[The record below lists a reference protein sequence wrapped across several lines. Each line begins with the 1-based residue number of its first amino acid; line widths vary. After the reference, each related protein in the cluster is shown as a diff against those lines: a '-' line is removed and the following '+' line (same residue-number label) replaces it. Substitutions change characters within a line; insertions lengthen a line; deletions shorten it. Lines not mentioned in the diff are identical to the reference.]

1 MAKEAQARIR
11 INRMLEASGWRF
23 FDEDGKRANVA
34 LEPGV
39 QLGMSVLEALGL
51 DFEKAKRGFVDF
63 LLLDEKG
70 FPLVVLEAKSSS
82 KTPLSGKEQAR
93 NYATALEAP
102 FIILSNGDAHYFW
115 DLRRGNPRRIE
126 AFPGPDELGRYRRFD
141 PDPRALVAE
150 DVGTDYVARTQK
162 ADYDADPD
170 WRDEARRD
178 DYVERLGLRFLRPYQ
193 LSAIGALQK
202 AVASGK
208 DRFLFEMAT
217 GTGKTLLS
225 AAVIKLFL
233 RTGNA
238 RRVLFLVDRLELET
252 QAKDRAFVPYLAK
265 DYACVIYKQS
275 RDDWRRADI
284 VVSTVQTLL
293 AGNRYRRVFKSD
305 DFDLVISDEA
315 HRSLGGS
322 SRVVFEYFGGCKL
335 GLTATPKDYLKNI
348 DPEKLGKNDPR
359 ELERRMLLDS
369 YRTFGCESGEPT
381 FRYSLVDG
389 VRDGFLVGPTVVDAR
404 TTVTAQLLSE
414 EGYAV
419 EAPASEDGDD
429 SVETVFKQRD
439 FERSFFSPDTNRSFC
454 RAFLEHGLTDPVM
467 GEFGKSLVFC
477 VSQNH
482 AANIAQALNVLADEL
497 WPERYR
503 SDFALQVSSNV
514 QGAQGF
520 AAQFAVNQLRGH
532 SELDPWYKT
541 SRARICCTVGMMT
554 TGYDCEDLL
563 NIALMRPIFSPQD
576 FVQIKGR
583 GTRMYD
589 FAKGIIE
596 RSRRDAAGPRPKSS
610 FKLFDFFANC
620 EYFEED
626 FDYDEII
633 ALPREAQS
641 RTASPDVEKKK
652 FPLAGGFTR
661 EGPDALASLETT
673 LVGPE
678 GMKID
683 RMYFRGFE
691 ERVRR
696 DGEAQK
702 RYDAGDWEGLVD
714 YVTRNLFGKP
724 KEFFDLGRLRTAL
737 RADRKVNLRELL
749 ELVFGDIPYLKSRE
763 EVADE
768 VFDGYDAEHPVD
780 EGAFDDA
787 RDFARSYLLYPE
799 FRARVDSGDFASLNG
814 DEHGESFF
822 RLGLELRSAIP
833 AFIKDR
839 IDPNDLSIA

>member
-1 MAKEAQARIR
+1 MAKEAQARVR
-11 INRMLEASGWRF
+11 INQMLEAAGWRF
-23 FDEDGKRANVA
+23 FDEDGKRANIA

-39 QLGMSVLEALGL
+39 VLGESALEALGP
-51 DFEKAKRGFVDF
+51 DFEKEKKGFVDF
-63 LLLDEKG
+63 LLLDDRG

-93 NYATALEAP
+93 TYAAALKAP

-126 AFPGPDELGRYRRFD
+126 SFPGPEELGRYRRFD
-141 PDPRALVAE
+141 PEPRSLVAE
-150 DVGTDYVARTQK
+150 KVEADYVARTQK
-162 ADYDADPD
+162 ADYDLDPD
-170 WRDEARRD
+170 WRDRGRRED
-178 DYVERLGLRFLRPYQ
+178 FVERSGLRFLRPYQ
-193 LSAIGALQK
+193 LDAIVALQK
-202 AVASGK
+202 AVAAGK

-252 QAKDRAFVPYLAK
+252 QAQERAFVPYLAK
-265 DYACVIYKQS
+265 DYTSVIYKHS
-275 RDDWRRADI
+275 RDDWRKADI

-348 DPEKLGKNDPR
+348 DPARLGKNDPR

-381 FRYSLVDG
+381 FRYSIVDG
-389 VRDGFLVGPTVVDAR
+389 VRGGYLVGPTVVDAR
-404 TTVTAQLLSE
+404 TTITAQLLSKQ
-414 EGYAV
+414 GYAV
-419 EAPASEDGDD
+419 AVPTLEDGDD
-429 SVETVFKQRD
+429 SVETVFKQTD
-439 FERSFFSPDTNRSFC
+439 FERRFFSPQTNRSFC
-454 RAFLEHGLTDPVM
+454 RAFLEHGLVDPVT

-482 AANIAQALNVLADEL
+482 AADIAQQFNELAEEL
-497 WPERYR
+497 WPGRYR
-503 SDFALQVSSNV
+503 SDFALQVTSNV
-514 QGAQGF
+514 PGAQGF
-520 AAQFAVNQLRGH
+520 AAQFAENQLCGH
-532 SELDPWYKT
+532 SGLDPWYKT

-583 GTRMYD
+583 GTRKHD

-596 RSRRDAAGPRPKSS
+596 RARRETAGPRPKTS

-620 EYFEED
+620 EYFEEK

-633 ALPREAQS
+633 ALPREAESAATQ
-641 RTASPDVEKKK
+641 PGEEKPK
-652 FPLAGGFTR
+652 FPLDGAFTH

-673 LVGPE
+673 VIGPG

-691 ERVRR
+691 EKVRL
-696 DGEAQK
+696 DPEARR
-702 RYDAGDWEGLVD
+702 RYEAGDWEGLVD
-714 YVTRNLFGKP
+714 YVTRNLFGRP
-724 KEFFDLGRLRTAL
+724 KEFFDLERLRKAL
-737 RADRKVNLRELL
+737 RADRKVSLREFL

-768 VFDGYDAEHPVD
+768 VFDRYDAEHPVD
-780 EGAFDDA
+780 ELAFDDA

-799 FRARVDSGDFASLNG
+799 FRRRVESGDYASLNG
-814 DEHGESFF
+814 DEHGGSFF
-822 RLGLELRSAIP
+822 RLGPELRRAIP

-839 IDPNDLSIA
+839 IDPDDLSA

>member
-11 INRMLEASGWRF
+11 INHLLEAAGWRF
-23 FDEDGKRANVA
+23 FDEDGARANVA

-39 QLGMSVLEALGL
+39 KLGTAVLESLGL

-63 LLLDEKG
+63 LLLDDKG

-93 NYATALEAP
+93 TYAAALKTP
-102 FIILSNGDAHYFW
+102 FVILSNGDAHYFW

-126 AFPGPDELGRYRRFD
+126 SFPGPEELGRYRRFA
-141 PDPRALVAE
+141 PDPRTLVAE
-150 DVGTDYVARTQK
+150 EIASDYVARTQK

-170 WRDEARRD
+170 WRDKTKRA
-178 DYVERLGLRFLRPYQ
+178 DYIERLGLRFLRPYQ
-193 LSAIGALQK
+193 LAALGALQK
-202 AVASGK
+202 AVAGGK

-233 RTGNA
+233 RSGNA

-252 QAKDRAFVPYLAK
+252 QALERAFIPYLAK
-265 DYACVIYKQS
+265 DYTSVIYKRS
-275 RDDWRRADI
+275 RDDWRKADI

-293 AGNRYRRVFKSD
+293 AGNRYRRAFRPD

-322 SRVVFEYFGGCKL
+322 SRTVFEYFGGCKL

-348 DPEKLGKNDPR
+348 DPARLGKNDPR

-389 VRDGFLVGPTVVDAR
+389 VREGFLVGPTVVDAR
-404 TTVTAQLLSE
+404 TTITAQLLSK

-419 EAPASEDGDD
+419 EVPASVDGDD
-429 SVETVFKQRD
+429 TVETVFKQGD
-439 FERSFFSPDTNRSFC
+439 FERRFFSPRTNSSFC
-454 RAFLEHGLTDPVM
+454 RALLEHGLADPVT

-482 AANIAQALNVLADEL
+482 AADIAQIFNELAEEL
-497 WPERYR
+497 WPGRYH
-503 SDFALQVSSNV
+503 SDFALQVTSNV
-514 QGAQGF
+514 PGAQGF
-520 AAQFAVNQLRGH
+520 ASQFAENQLRGH
-532 SELDPWYKT
+532 SGLDPWYKT

-583 GTRMYD
+583 GTRRYD
-589 FAKGIIE
+589 FASGIIE
-596 RSRRDAAGPRPKSS
+596 KSRREAAGPRPKAGY
-610 FKLFDFFANC
+610 KLFDFFANC
-620 EYFEED
+620 EYFEEE
-626 FDYDEII
+626 FDYDEVI
-633 ALPREAQS
+633 ALPRGAEA
-641 RTASPDVEKKK
+641 ASAPPSNERK
-652 FPLAGGFTR
+652 FPPDGAFTH

-673 LVGPE
+673 VIGPG

-691 ERVRR
+691 ERVRL
-696 DGEAQK
+696 DPEAQR

-714 YVTRNLFGKP
+714 YVTRNLFGRP
-724 KEFFDLGRLRTAL
+724 KEFFDLERLRKAL
-737 RADRKVNLRELL
+737 RADRRVSLRELL

-768 VFDGYDAEHPVD
+768 VFDRYDAEHPVD
-780 EGAFDDA
+780 ELAFDDA

-799 FRARVDSGDFASLNG
+799 FRAMVDARDFAALNG

-822 RLGLELRSAIP
+822 RLGPDLRSAIP
-833 AFIKDR
+833 AFINDR
-839 IDPNDLSIA
+839 IDPGDLSA

>member
-1 MAKEAQARIR
+1 MAKEAQARVR
-11 INRMLEASGWRF
+11 INRMLEAAGWRF
-23 FDEDGKRANVA
+23 FDEDGRRANVA

-39 QLGMSVLEALGL
+39 KLGEAALESLGL

-63 LLLDEKG
+63 LLLDDKG
-70 FPLVVLEAKSSS
+70 FPLVVLEAKSSA

-93 NYATALEAP
+93 TYAAALEAP
-102 FIILSNGDAHYFW
+102 FIILSNGDAHYLW

-126 AFPGPDELGRYRRFD
+126 SFPGPEELGRYRLFA
-141 PDPRALVAE
+141 PDLRSLLAE
-150 DVGTDYVARTQK
+150 EVGPDYVARTQA

-170 WRDEARRD
+170 WRDKVKQA
-178 DYVERLGLRFLRPYQ
+178 DYIERLGLRFLRPYQ
-193 LSAIGALQK
+193 LAAVDALQK
-202 AVASGK
+202 AVAAGK

-225 AAVIKLFL
+225 ASVIKLFL

-252 QAKDRAFVPYLAK
+252 QAHERAFVPYLSN
-265 DYACVIYKQS
+265 DYTSVIYKQS
-275 RDDWRRADI
+275 RDDWRKADI

-322 SRVVFEYFGGCKL
+322 SRAVFEYFGGCKL

-348 DPEKLGKNDPR
+348 DPARLGKNDPR

-389 VRDGFLVGPTVVDAR
+389 VREGFLVGPTVVDAR
-404 TTVTAQLLSE
+404 TTITAQLLSKQ
-414 EGYAV
+414 GYAV
-419 EAPASEDGDD
+419 SVPVFGDGDD
-429 SVETVFKQRD
+429 SVQTVFKQGD
-439 FERSFFSPDTNRSFC
+439 FERRFFSPQTNRSFC
-454 RAFLEHGLTDPVM
+454 RALLQHGLLDPVT

-482 AANIAQALNVLADEL
+482 AADVAQELNVLAEKL
-497 WPERYR
+497 WPGRYH
-503 SDFALQVSSNV
+503 SDFALQVTSNV
-514 QGAQGF
+514 AGAQGF
-520 AAQFAVNQLRGH
+520 AAQFAENQLRGH
-532 SELDPWYKT
+532 SSLDPWYKT

-563 NIALMRPIFSPQD
+563 NIALMRPVFSPQD

-583 GTRMYD
+583 GTRKHD

-596 RSRRDAAGPRPKSS
+596 KGRRDAAGPRAKSS

-620 EYFEED
+620 EYFEEN
-626 FDYDEII
+626 FDYDEVI
-633 ALPREAQS
+633 ALPREEA
-641 RTASPDVEKKK
+641 TAATPPDEGKKK
-652 FPLAGGFTR
+652 FPVDGAFTH

-673 LVGPE
+673 VIGPE

-691 ERVRR
+691 DKVRM
-696 DGEAQK
+696 DSEAQR
-702 RYDAGDWEGLVD
+702 RYEAGDWEGLVD

-724 KEFFDLGRLRTAL
+724 KEFFDLGRLRKAL
-737 RADRKVNLRELL
+737 RADRKVSLRELL

-768 VFDGYDAEHPVD
+768 VFDSYDAEHPLD
-780 EGAFDDA
+780 EHSFDDA

-799 FRARVDSGDFASLNG
+799 FRARVEAGDFASLNG

-822 RLGLELRSAIP
+822 RLGPELRSAIP

-839 IDPNDLSIA
+839 IDPDDLSA